1 MGDANIKFGNHLS
14 LKPTDKSIRNNLIV
28 GIDATNIR
36 GGGGVT
42 HIIEL
47 LSAADPVVHGI
58 SKVIIWGGSHTLGKL
73 PQRPWLKK
81 VNPPALNK
89 GLLARSFWQRF
100 LLSSAAR
107 AELCDVL
114 FVPGGSFNGTFKP
127 IIAMSQNLLP
137 FELSELD
144 RYGLSLMALKL
155 KILRY
160 TQSQSFKCAD
170 GMIFL
175 TNYAE
180 RAVLNVTG
188 PLTEMTAT
196 IPHGISPRFMMEP
209 KLQRPI
215 EEYSD
220 KNPYRLLYVSGI
232 EPYKHQWQLIE
243 AVHFLRK
250 QDIPVR
256 LDLVGPAFPYALMRL
271 NTAIEEFDPDNNWVS
286 YLGAIPYEELHNLYA
301 QADLGVFA
309 SSCEN
314 MPIILLEKMSSGLP
328 IACSNRGPMSEILG
342 DAGLYFDP
350 ENPLEIMQT
359 LRQFINSPE
368 LRSEMASHSAARC
381 KQYSWSR
388 CADQTFK
395 FFTKVSLAS

>member
-188 PLTEMTAT
+188 PLTEMTVT

-215 EEYSD
+215 
-220 KNPYRLLYVSGI
+220 
-232 EPYKHQWQLIE
+232 
-243 AVHFLRK
+243 
-250 QDIPVR
+250 
-256 LDLVGPAFPYALMRL
+256 
-271 NTAIEEFDPDNNWVS
+271 
-286 YLGAIPYEELHNLYA
+286 
-301 QADLGVFA
+301 
-309 SSCEN
+309 
-314 MPIILLEKMSSGLP
+314 
-328 IACSNRGPMSEILG
+328 
-342 DAGLYFDP
+342 
-350 ENPLEIMQT
+350 
-359 LRQFINSPE
+359 
-368 LRSEMASHSAARC
+368 
-381 KQYSWSR
+381 
-388 CADQTFK
+388 
-395 FFTKVSLAS
+395 